1 MPTGLL
7 KWISTGLP
15 NLSSQARAIIT
26 VIGIGIVT
34 VSLGAAAAFTTY
46 AYPPMIALGAF
57 YGVILSYPVTRFL
70 RPRIQSIVTAFLG
83 GLTAGN
89 IGSEQA
95 KLSSAI
101 VSISKW
107 VKDQV
112 VALHPGASPEAT
124 HLNGAITWGIWT
136 CILIALAILAANAY
150 FANHDQNDIGT
161 RVGAAVAT
169 MPSPAT
175 TLVPPAASVPAQSV
189 VPPENQQA
197 V

>member
-15 NLSSQARAIIT
+15 NCSSQARAIIT

-57 YGVILSYPVTRFL
+57 LRCDFVVSVTRFL

-95 KLSSAI
+95 KIELS
-101 VSISKW
+101 
-107 VKDQV
+107 
-112 VALHPGASPEAT
+112 
-124 HLNGAITWGIWT
+124 N
-136 CILIALAILAANAY
+136 CIY
-150 FANHDQNDIGT
+150 
-161 RVGAAVAT
+161 
-169 MPSPAT
+169 
-175 TLVPPAASVPAQSV
+175 
-189 VPPENQQA
+189 
-197 V
+197 